1 MKRIKIIIVL
11 LFLSAVVFGQS
22 TKPAGKKYYTSSD
35 YGWQWPRIKGDSAMA
50 VPIGLSLRGAARD
63 TGEIR
68 YNIADSTVYVH
79 TGNIWIKAVRATGG
93 STDSAT
99 FKTVWRAR
107 QDSAAI
113 MQSVA
118 LKLNKSDSTAGG
130 YYPYS
135 TNPKGY
141 LTGNKIDSIRSVKSL
156 LFNSPSTFTLNGTT
170 GVITETLASQAAN
183 SVFRT
188 TTAGTPSFGTLDS
201 THVPALHSEGYYNT
215 KYAAVGSGVDSTAY
229 HTVSS
234 VGTNGFSINTLKGV
248 KDTIIF
254 NIPDTSNK
262 FVSQIYR
269 TAGNDSI
276 FYRIG
281 TQVYAIKDSTGGGS
295 SSGTRATR
303 IALSPLAGQQF
314 WQTDEAIGMYVY
326 NGSSWEYQIN
336 PNNIIDQCH
345 FANNTLTGTSFISF
359 GAGTGNG
366 VTFPNPENGYT
377 SIISLNTGTTATG
390 AIQVYNNNG
399 SYWSSSNNSGV
410 KYYSEFICKIPTL
423 SNSTDRFICRINQA
437 NNWTSPL
444 QGYWFEYSDTLNSGR
459 WIIRTSDYSTVT
471 TFNSSV
477 TVDNNWHKYSIAYTS
492 STSISFYID
501 DVLITTATTNTA
513 PSNSPLQISITKR
526 IGTTSRSLYCD
537 KIIMSTY

>member
-1 MKRIKIIIVL
+1 MKKLFTLFFILSVVFAKAQPGYDSTKNRQTISAYGYDYGNISAKTIVL
-11 LFLSAVVFGQS
+11 PKDTV
-22 TKPAGKKYYTSSD
+22 K
-35 YGWQWPRIKGDSAMA
+35 MA
-50 VPIGLSLRGAARD
+50 
-63 TGEIR
+63 
-68 YNIADSTVYVH
+68 Y
-79 TGNIWIKAVRATGG
+79 K
-93 STDSAT
+93 
-99 FKTVWRAR
+99 
-107 QDSAAI
+107 DSAALAYKNGNLYKYNGRYWQNI
-113 MQSVA
+113 
-118 LKLNKSDSTAGG
+118 LAGG
-130 YYPYS
+130 VD
-135 TNPKGY
+135 TNIY
-141 LTGNKIDSIRSVKSL
+141 
-156 LFNSPSTFTLNGTT
+156 NSN
-170 GVITETLASQAAN
+170 
-183 SVFRT
+183 
-188 TTAGTPSFGTLDS
+188 GTLDGNRTIDADGNS
-201 THVPALHSEGYYNT
+201 FNIYHPSYFTVQHVTSGNLVYNENGLT
-215 KYAAVGSGVDSTAY
+215 LQNSGVNFNGELQINNNSGDSGQVLMSNGNGNNPSWEYVGSGVDSTAY

-269 TAGNDSI
+269 TAGKDSI

-345 FANNTLTGTSFISF
+345 FANNTLTGTSFTSF

-399 SYWSSSNNSGV
+399 SYWGLTNSGV

-437 NNWTSPL
+437 NNWTSPSP
-444 QGYWFEYSDTLNSGR
+444 GYWFEYSDTLNSGR
-459 WIIRTSDYSTVT
+459 WIIRTSDNSTVT

-501 DVLITTATTNTA
+501 DVLITTATTTTV
-513 PSNSPLQISITKR
+513 PSASPIQISITKR